1 MERTSYEFRGKW
13 ITAAEFADLEPV
25 NIFHRQ
31 LEPLKP
37 EVEAKITAP
46 KNSHILFRKEFEAD
60 TEKRTIL
67 YISADDYYKLYI
79 NGRFVCQGPAP
90 AYPFHYYYNRVDV
103 TDFLKEGKN
112 LIAVHTYY
120 QGMINRVWV
129 SGDNRHGLIL
139 DLVQDRNV
147 ILSSDESFRCAYH
160 SGFEAM
166 GTVGYETQYMER
178 YRSGCPEEG
187 FELPGYD
194 DSSWNGAYL
203 RSVTDY
209 KLVEQPTKMLEFE
222 EIQPIWL
229 CSEKMDNGTERI
241 VLDFGGIYVGYL
253 YAEAAGENGTVIE
266 VLCGQEL
273 EENTGL
279 SEDNAEEKCS
289 EVPWVR
295 WKMRCNC
302 EYREEWILSGG
313 EDKLDQFDYKAFR
326 YAQLHVPAGC
336 TLKHIKLI
344 ARHYPFELKANPAIV
359 DEDMQKIW
367 KLCVDS
373 MKYGVQEVIQDCMDR
388 EKGNYLGDGCYTALT
403 HYALT
408 KDDSMLKKLIDD
420 SFRSDFI
427 NTGLMTCAAC
437 SFMQEI
443 AEYPLMVYHMMV
455 RYYELSGDKAYL
467 EQHYRQMC
475 EILDFYKETY
485 AQPDG
490 LLCNLDK
497 WCVVEWPAPY
507 RDGYAAEIAEG
518 KVCTDLHSVINAHY
532 IGALR
537 CMNRISR
544 ILGKE
549 VYCDTKS
556 VEKAFCDVFY
566 DKEHNLYLDKDGC
579 DHISL
584 IAQVFPLQYG
594 IYPEG
599 MEQQA
604 EQSILDFIEKK
615 GFTTVMLFGA
625 YPILEGLRRIGRK
638 DIIYRYMSEEG
649 AWKRMLRE
657 GATRTFEGWGKDA
670 KWNTSLYHLTL
681 SYGAL
686 FLAEL

>member
-1 MERTSYEFRGKW
+1 MEQTVHGFVGKW
-13 ITAAEFADLEPV
+13 ITTAEFADLQPV

-37 EVEAKITAP
+37 ELEAQITAP
-46 KNSHILFRKEFEAD
+46 QNSHILFRRKFDAAAGRQ
-60 TEKRTIL
+60 TVL

-79 NGRFVCQGPAP
+79 NGKFVCQGPAP
-90 AYPFHYYYNRVDV
+90 AYPFHYYYNQVDV
-103 TDFLKEGKN
+103 TEYLKEGEN
-112 LIAVHTYY
+112 LISVHTYY

-139 DLVQDRNV
+139 DLVQDGEV
-147 ILSSDESFRCAYH
+147 ILSSDESFKCAYH
-160 SGFEAM
+160 TGFEVM
-166 GTVGYETQYMER
+166 GTVGYQTQYMER
-178 YRSGCPEEG
+178 YRSGCAEEG
-187 FELPGYD
+187 FELPEYD
-194 DSSWNGAYL
+194 DNSWKYACMRRYL
-203 RSVTDY
+203 DY
-209 KLVEQPTKMLEFE
+209 TLIAQPTKMLEFE
-222 EIQPIWL
+222 E
-229 CSEKMDNGTERI
+229 
-241 VLDFGGIYVGYL
+241 VLPVKTWKCGEQGEHVAVDFGGIFVGYL
-253 YAEAAGENGTVIE
+253 YAEAEGAAGETVE

-273 EENTGL
+273 EDDTAPESGI
-279 SEDNAEEKCS
+279 
-289 EVPWVR
+289 R
-295 WKMRCNC
+295 WKLRCNC

-313 EDKLDQFDYKAFR
+313 ADKLDQFDYKAFR
-326 YAQLHVPAGC
+326 YVEFHVPAGC
-336 TLKHIKLI
+336 TLKNIKLI
-344 ARHYPFELKANPAIV
+344 ARHYPFELQAKPAT
-359 DEDMQKIW
+359 EDADLLKIW

-408 KDDSMLKKLIDD
+408 KDASMLKKLIDD

-427 NTGLMTCAAC
+427 NPGLMTCAAC

-455 RYYELSGDKAYL
+455 RYYELSGDCDYL
-467 EQHYRQMC
+467 ARHYQQMSD
-475 EILDFYKETY
+475 ILDFYKASY

-507 RDGYAAEIAEG
+507 RDGYAAEISEG

-537 CMNRISR
+537 CMNRIAE

-549 VYCDTKS
+549 AYCDTKP
-556 VEKAFCDVFY
+556 VEKAFCKVFY
-566 DKEHNLYLDKDGC
+566 DADQNLFRDKDGC
-579 DHISL
+579 EHISM

-604 EQSILDFIEKK
+604 EQNILNFIEEK

-625 YPILEGLRRIGRK
+625 YPILEGLRRIGRT
-638 DIIYRYMSEEG
+638 DIIYKYMSDEG

-657 GATRTFEGWGKDA
+657 DATRTFEGWGRDA

-686 FLAEL
+686 FLAE